1 MTDALPSDA
10 AGQPARRAGPLALI
24 DRTVNLIEALVPTWL
39 VGLTA
44 RTGVATV
51 FFLSG
56 RTKVEGVLTVSD
68 SAYYLFAEEYKLPF
82 IPSDIAA
89 HIATWSEHLFPIL
102 LVLGLMTRFS
112 ALALLGMTLVI
123 QIFVY
128 PGAWSTHLVWAALL
142 LYLIRYGAG
151 AASLD
156 RLLKIP

>member
-10 AGQPARRAGPLALI
+10 IGSPAPRAGPRALI
-24 DRTVNLIEALVPTWL
+24 ARTLDVLETLVPTWL

-44 RTGVATV
+44 RTGVAAV

-56 RTKVEGVLTVSD
+56 RTKVDGLLTVND
-68 SAYYLFAEEYKLPF
+68 TAYYLFAEEYKVPF

-89 HIATWSEHLFPIL
+89 NLAAWSEHLFPIL

-128 PGAWSTHLVWAALL
+128 PGAWSTHLVWAAVL
-142 LYLIRYGAG
+142 LYLVRYGAG